1 MAKAPVEAAES
12 ANDELATV
20 QAAVRDVARPM
31 ARSLWLELFQDE
43 LSPLNDEERKA
54 KWAEEG
60 HKYVRICTKIVRR
73 LERQGYEITR
83 KDTAATEA

>member
-1 MAKAPVEAAES
+1 MAKAPVDAVEA
-12 ANDELATV
+12 ANDET
-20 QAAVRDVARPM
+20 AAAPAPMRDVARPM

-43 LSPLNDEERKA
+43 LAPLNDEERKA
-54 KWAEEG
+54 KWVEEG

-83 KDTAATEA
+83 KETAATED